1 MQEAKALLDGEVLG
15 DTRQETKKKK
25 QSLARN
31 SPKTNVASTKRT
43 STIDKALEEAKAVY
57 NDLDTSGEGRSLRK
71 RSSSSSPKKS
81 PAVKR
86 AGTMLKTA
94 EVNSSNNKNIV
105 LRSVYVIQNN
115 ISLSACNIVYLCCV
129 GG

>member
-94 EVNSSNNKNIV
+94 EVK
-105 LRSVYVIQNN
+105 QQ
-115 ISLSACNIVYLCCV
+115 
-129 GG
+129 